1 MALKAI
7 STLAAN
13 LRQWPAP
20 SRWTYADY
28 LELPDDGNLYEVIEG
43 ELFMTPAPGT
53 KHQLVSGEL
62 EFALQAFVKSQNLGL
77 VLSAPCDVL
86 LEPGGTPVEPDIFFI
101 SRSRLNILTSQ
112 NVQGPPDLIVEI
124 ISPSN
129 PEHDRDRKF
138 KLYQESRVAEYWIVD
153 PEVQTIEVFLLQQ
166 EAYILHGRF
175 GAGQAAT
182 SSVLKGFRVDVD
194 EIFSG
199 VDRL

>member
-7 STLAAN
+7 STIAAN

-62 EFALQAFVKSQNLGL
+62 EFALQTFVKSQSLGV
-77 VLSAPCDVL
+77 VLNAPCDVL

-101 SRSRLNILTSQ
+101 SRSRLNIITSQ
-112 NVQGPPDLIVEI
+112 NIQGPPDLIVEI

>member
-7 STLAAN
+7 STIAAN

-20 SRWTYADY
+20 SRWNYADY

-62 EFALQAFVKSQNLGL
+62 EFALQTFVKSQNLGV
-77 VLSAPCDVL
+77 VLNAPCDVL
-86 LEPGGTPVEPDIFFI
+86 LEPGGMPVEPDIFFI
-101 SRSRLNILTSQ
+101 SRSRLNIITSQ
-112 NVQGPPDLIVEI
+112 NIQGPPDLIIEI

-138 KLYQESRVAEYWIVD
+138 KLYQESRVTEYWIVD

-166 EAYILHGRF
+166 EVYILHGRF

-182 SSVLKGFRVDVD
+182 SSVLKDFRVDVD

>member
-7 STLAAN
+7 STVAAN

-20 SRWTYADY
+20 SGWTYVDY

-62 EFALQAFVKSQNLGL
+62 EFALQTFIKAQNLGV
-77 VLSAPCDVL
+77 VLNAPCDVL

-101 SRSRLNILTSQ
+101 SRSRLDIITPQNI
-112 NVQGPPDLIVEI
+112 QGPPDLIVEI

-129 PEHDRDRKF
+129 PEHDRERKF
-138 KLYQESRVAEYWIVD
+138 KLYQASGVAEYWIVD
-153 PEVQTIEVFLLQQ
+153 PEVQTVEVFLLQQ
-166 EAYILHGRF
+166 ATYILHGRF
-175 GAGQAAT
+175 GAGQVAT
-182 SSVLKGFRVDVD
+182 SSVLKGFNVDVD

-199 VDRL
+199 ADRL